1 MGVTRGSLFRGP
13 GHAGVRSYTRPAAA
27 GQSAGIGRAVYHAP
41 FSVAYASPPET
52 FGRSPRTE
60 SKIPPHSPT
69 PKLDELTQHTTPAPG
84 TAPAADQSEFRG
96 GTGQLRSFMQRHY
109 TNFNSRETL
118 AAAQGYE
125 AHLGAGGKMMV
136 TLAGAMSTAGI
147 GRVLA
152 RMIREDKVH
161 AITCTGAN
169 LEEDIFLLLAGNEY
183 EWVPNWRALTAED
196 EQALLDRGMNRVT
209 DTCIPETVMR
219 HFEGRLLELWRAA
232 EASGE
237 RKFPHE
243 WYREVFGQPDF
254 ADHFQMPAEDSW
266 MLAAAEKDLPI
277 YCPGWEDSTM
287 GNVFTAGAIR
297 GEFSHQVTKLGTEAM
312 ASLVDWYSQQTA
324 SPQPVPGLGTKRESE
339 LPGAGVGF
347 FQVGGGIAGDF
358 PICAVPL
365 MIQDLKRADTPLWG
379 YFAQVCDAVTSYG
392 GYSGAVPNEKITWA
406 KLAPNTPKFMIQ
418 SDATIVAPLIF
429 GYVLGD

>member
-1 MGVTRGSLFRGP
+1 MTQ
-13 GHAGVRSYTRPAAA
+13 TDPANVS
-27 GQSAGIGRAVYHAP
+27 Q
-41 FSVAYASPPET
+41 
-52 FGRSPRTE
+52 
-60 SKIPPHSPT
+60 
-69 PKLDELTQHTTPAPG
+69 
-84 TAPAADQSEFRG
+84 APAYNE
-96 GTGQLRSFMQRHY
+96 GTGQLRAFMQRHY

-125 AHLGAGGKMMV
+125 AHLDAGGKMMV
-136 TLAGAMSTAGI
+136 TLSGAMSTAGI

-169 LEEDIFLLLAGNEY
+169 LEEDIFLLLAGKEY
-183 EWVPNWRALTAED
+183 EWCPNWRALTAED

-219 HFEGRLLELWRAA
+219 HFEGRLLKVWQQA
-232 EASGE
+232 EQEGV

-243 WYREVFGQPDF
+243 YYRDIFAQPDF

-266 MLAAAEKDLPI
+266 MLAAAEKKLPI
-277 YCPGWEDSTM
+277 YTPGWEDSTI
-287 GNVFTAGAIR
+287 GNVFTAGAMR
-297 GEFSHQVTKLGTEAM
+297 GEYSHNVVKMGTEAM
-312 ASLVDWYSQQTA
+312 ADLIDWYKA
-324 SPQPVPGLGTKRESE
+324 NNNAGNDQPS
-339 LPGAGVGF
+339 VGF

-365 MIQDLKRADTPLWG
+365 MIQDLKWEDTPLWG
-379 YFAQVCDAVTSYG
+379 YFCQVCDAVTSYG
-392 GYSGAVPNEKITWA
+392 GYSGAVPNEKITWG
-406 KLAPNTPKFMIQ
+406 KLATETPKFMIQ
-418 SDATIVAPLIF
+418 SDASIVAPLIF

>member
-1 MGVTRGSLFRGP
+1 MTQ
-13 GHAGVRSYTRPAAA
+13 TDPANVS
-27 GQSAGIGRAVYHAP
+27 Q
-41 FSVAYASPPET
+41 
-52 FGRSPRTE
+52 
-60 SKIPPHSPT
+60 
-69 PKLDELTQHTTPAPG
+69 
-84 TAPAADQSEFRG
+84 APAYNE
-96 GTGQLRSFMQRHY
+96 GTGQLRAFMQRHY

-125 AHLGAGGKMMV
+125 AHLDAGGKMMV
-136 TLAGAMSTAGI
+136 TLSGAMSTAGI

-169 LEEDIFLLLAGNEY
+169 LEEDIFLLLAGKEY
-183 EWVPNWRALTAED
+183 EWCPNWRALTAED

-219 HFEGRLLELWRAA
+219 HFEGRLLKVWQQA
-232 EASGE
+232 EQEGV

-243 WYREVFGQPDF
+243 YYRDIFAQPDF

-266 MLAAAEKDLPI
+266 MLAAAEKELPI
-277 YCPGWEDSTM
+277 YTPGWEDSTI
-287 GNVFTAGAIR
+287 GNVFTAGAMR
-297 GEFSHQVTKLGTEAM
+297 GEYSHNVVKMGTEAM
-312 ASLVDWYSQQTA
+312 ADLIDWYKA
-324 SPQPVPGLGTKRESE
+324 NNNAGNDQPS
-339 LPGAGVGF
+339 VGF

-365 MIQDLKRADTPLWG
+365 MIQDLKWEDTPLWG
-379 YFAQVCDAVTSYG
+379 YFCQVCDAVTSYG
-392 GYSGAVPNEKITWA
+392 GYSGAVPNEKITWG
-406 KLAPNTPKFMIQ
+406 KLATETPKFMIQ
-418 SDATIVAPLIF
+418 SDASIVAPLIF

>member
-1 MGVTRGSLFRGP
+1 MT
-13 GHAGVRSYTRPAAA
+13 Y
-27 GQSAGIGRAVYHAP
+27 
-41 FSVAYASPPET
+41 
-52 FGRSPRTE
+52 TE
-60 SKIPPHSPT
+60 S
-69 PKLDELTQHTTPAPG
+69 
-84 TAPAADQSEFRG
+84 
-96 GTGQLRSFMQRHY
+96 TGQLRAFMERHY

-118 AAAQGYE
+118 AAAKGYE
-125 AHLGAGGKMMV
+125 DHLAAGGKMMV
-136 TLAGAMSTAGI
+136 TLSGAMSTAGI
-147 GRVLA
+147 GRILA

-183 EWVPNWRALTAED
+183 EWCPNWRALSAED

-219 HFEGRLLELWRAA
+219 HFENRLLDLWASA
-232 EASGE
+232 ETKQE
-237 RKFPHE
+237 RRFPHE
-243 WYREVFGQPDF
+243 WFREVFKQPDF
-254 ADHFQMPAEDSW
+254 ADHFQKPAEDSW

-277 YCPGWEDSTM
+277 FCPGWEDSTM

-297 GEFSHQVTKLGTEAM
+297 GEYGHDVVKLGTEAM
-312 ASLVDWYSQQTA
+312 AALIEWYTENNNAQTA
-324 SPQPVPGLGTKRESE
+324 APS
-339 LPGAGVGF
+339 VGF

-365 MIQDLKRADTPLWG
+365 MIQDLKREDTPLWG

-406 KLAPNTPKFMIQ
+406 KLAPDTPKFMIQ

-429 GYVLGD
+429 GYVLGE

>member
-1 MGVTRGSLFRGP
+1 MSQTKP
-13 GHAGVRSYTRPAAA
+13 TDYT
-27 GQSAGIGRAVYHAP
+27 
-41 FSVAYASPPET
+41 T
-52 FGRSPRTE
+52 
-60 SKIPPHSPT
+60 
-69 PKLDELTQHTTPAPG
+69 
-84 TAPAADQSEFRG
+84 

-109 TNFNSRETL
+109 TNFNARETL
-118 AAAQGYE
+118 AAAKGYE
-125 AHLGAGGKMMV
+125 AHLDAGGKMMV
-136 TLAGAMSTAGI
+136 TLSGAMSTAGI

-183 EWVPNWRALTAED
+183 QWCPNWRALSADD

-219 HFEGRLLELWRAA
+219 HFEGRLLEVWKQA
-232 EASGE
+232 EQAGV

-243 WYREVFGQPDF
+243 YYRDIFKQPDF
-254 ADHFQMPAEDSW
+254 ADYFQMPAEDSW
-266 MLAAAEKDLPI
+266 MLAAAEKNLPI
-277 YCPGWEDSTM
+277 YTPGWEDSTI
-287 GNVFTAGAIR
+287 GNVFAAGAIR
-297 GEFSHQVTKLGTEAM
+297 GEFSHNVVKLGTEAM
-312 ASLVDWYSQQTA
+312 QDLIVWYSQNNHA
-324 SPQPVPGLGTKRESE
+324 ENDKPS
-339 LPGAGVGF
+339 VGF

-365 MIQDLKRADTPLWG
+365 MIQDLKRQDTPLWG

-392 GYSGAVPNEKITWA
+392 GYSGAVPNEKITWG
-406 KLAPNTPKFMIQ
+406 KLAIDTPKFMIQ
-418 SDATIVAPLIF
+418 SDASIVAPLIF

>member
-1 MGVTRGSLFRGP
+1 MTQ
-13 GHAGVRSYTRPAAA
+13 TDPANVS
-27 GQSAGIGRAVYHAP
+27 Q
-41 FSVAYASPPET
+41 
-52 FGRSPRTE
+52 
-60 SKIPPHSPT
+60 
-69 PKLDELTQHTTPAPG
+69 
-84 TAPAADQSEFRG
+84 APAYNEGA
-96 GTGQLRSFMQRHY
+96 GQLRAFMQRHY

-125 AHLGAGGKMMV
+125 AHLDAGGKMMV
-136 TLAGAMSTAGI
+136 TLSGAMSTAGI

-169 LEEDIFLLLAGNEY
+169 LEEDIFLLLAGKEY
-183 EWVPNWRALTAED
+183 EWCPNWRALTAED

-219 HFEGRLLELWRAA
+219 HFEGRLLKVWQQA
-232 EASGE
+232 EQEGV

-243 WYREVFGQPDF
+243 YYRDIFAQPDF

-266 MLAAAEKDLPI
+266 MLAAAEKKLPI
-277 YCPGWEDSTM
+277 YTPGWEDSTI
-287 GNVFTAGAIR
+287 GNIFTAGAMR
-297 GEFSHQVTKLGTEAM
+297 EEYSHNVVKMGTEAM
-312 ASLVDWYSQQTA
+312 ADLIDWYKA
-324 SPQPVPGLGTKRESE
+324 NNNAGNDQPS
-339 LPGAGVGF
+339 VGF

-365 MIQDLKRADTPLWG
+365 MIQDLKWEDTPLWG
-379 YFAQVCDAVTSYG
+379 YFCQVCDAVTSYG
-392 GYSGAVPNEKITWA
+392 GYSGAVPNEKITWG
-406 KLAPNTPKFMIQ
+406 KLATETPKFMIQ
-418 SDATIVAPLIF
+418 SDASIVAPLIF